1 MITCNVT
8 FGVNVAR
15 SVPTNQRRSRMT
27 AENDK
32 SLSSEMLKARNAI
45 LIEFGDHSFDQAL
58 DEIKNSLAT
67 EKDRAKRLALLSAKS
82 WIIRNKV
89 YAMMHEPFVYSLN
102 ELENT
107 NIFSGIEDDDSTQLS
122 GLFDDDEDED
132 EDEDEDNNGDV
143 QIKVSKTTT
152 HNGVK
157 LIKDMVVAVSK
168 DDAAKLVSDKKAEYI
183 E

>member
-1 MITCNVT
+1 
-8 FGVNVAR
+8 
-15 SVPTNQRRSRMT
+15 
-27 AENDK
+27 
-32 SLSSEMLKARNAI
+32 MLKARNAI

-58 DEIKNSLAT
+58 DEIKSSLAT

-132 EDEDEDNNGDV
+132 EDEDDNGDV

-152 HNGVK
+152 HKGVK